1 MARRNTPPSPHPP
14 AGRAPRRG
22 GRGPRTPHRP
32 PGRDGLLAWLYGQH
46 AVAAA
51 LANPARRLRRLAVLR
66 GGEEAL
72 ARLLPDDRPALEIP
86 PPEVMDRE
94 AFEAMLPAGAV
105 HQGVALLADPLP
117 ALDLEDLLRALPS
130 DDAAQARP
138 VRVAVLDQVTDPR
151 NVGAVLRSAAAFG
164 LAAVVVQDRHAPEA
178 TAALAKA
185 ASGALERVPLIRAT
199 NLARALDRLKQ
210 DGFWCVGLDGRARD
224 SLPRLAPVGRTALV
238 LGSEGAGLRRLVRE
252 RCDLLARI
260 PIGDGVESLNVAAAA
275 AVAFY
280 ELAREDRD

>member
-1 MARRNTPPSPHPP
+1 
-14 AGRAPRRG
+14 
-22 GRGPRTPHRP
+22 
-32 PGRDGLLAWLYGQH
+32 
-46 AVAAA
+46 
-51 LANPARRLRRLAVLR
+51 
-66 GGEEAL
+66 GEEAL